1 MVRQANKRKNK
12 TVKLSDVIAKAIDPA
27 MQKRGFANRDIIT
40 NWQQIAP
47 APYNKL
53 TLPEKLVWK
62 KYKINNNQEEKTQGA
77 TLFLRCEPSFA
88 MALSYESEAISAA
101 INRYFGY
108 ILIDKIK
115 LSLLPFTP
123 HSSKIIDKEI
133 KPTKEMIKQ
142 VNDETSKIEDD
153 ELKQALRQLG
163 LRIKTNKTS

>member
-1 MVRQANKRKNK
+1 MVKQANKRKNK

-27 MQKRGFANRDIIT
+27 MQKRGFANRDIIA

-53 TLPEKLVWK
+53 TLPEKLIWK
-62 KYKINNNQEEKTQGA
+62 KNKINNNQEEKTQGA
-77 TLFLRCEPSFA
+77 VLFLRCEPSFA

-115 LSLLPFTP
+115 LSLEPFTP
-123 HSSKIIDKEI
+123 HSSEIVDKEI

-142 VNDETSKIEDD
+142 INDEISDVASD

-163 LRIKTNKTS
+163 LNIKAKKK